1 VSEASAR
8 DLRPA
13 SISSIS
19 AVTLATHDMARA
31 VRFYEALGFAL
42 RYGGVTASFTSFS
55 AGNACLNVTTEGSE
69 RDWSWWGR
77 VIFHVP
83 DVDATYRRALAAGL
97 QPQAPPRDATWGER
111 YFHIAD
117 PDGHELSFAT
127 PLRPADAPQAAL
139 PPSDANR

>member
-1 VSEASAR
+1 VGATSRR
-8 DLRPA
+8 DQRPA
-13 SISSIS
+13 AISSIS

-31 VRFYEALGFAL
+31 VRFYEALGFPL
-42 RYGGVTASFTSFS
+42 RYGGAAAAFSSFS
-55 AGNACLNVTTEGSE
+55 AGNACLNVTTEGHE

-77 VIFHVP
+77 IVFHVA
-83 DVDATYRRALAAGL
+83 DVDGFYRDAVTAGL

-127 PLRPADAPQAAL
+127 PLA
-139 PPSDANR
+139 